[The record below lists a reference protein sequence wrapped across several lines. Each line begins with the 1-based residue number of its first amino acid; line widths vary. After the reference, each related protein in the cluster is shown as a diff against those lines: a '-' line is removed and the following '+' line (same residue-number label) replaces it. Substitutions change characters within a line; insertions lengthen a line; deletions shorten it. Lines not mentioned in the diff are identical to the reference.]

1 MKFATVCHSV
11 SHGSEEFFAEGG
23 VVEIPED
30 KVYLFQA
37 LIDSGELVKVE
48 DVPAEKSL
56 DEGDEPKK
64 KGKRG

>member
-1 MKFATVCHSV
+1 MKFETEFNSV
-11 SHGSEEFFAEGG
+11 SHGSEEFFAQGG

-30 KVYLFQA
+30 KVHLFQP

-48 DVPAEKSL
+48 DAPVEKSL

>member
-1 MKFATVCHSV
+1 
-11 SHGSEEFFAEGG
+11 